1 MWILVRGFA
10 LDEPPREFLDCVV
23 MPNEP
28 RRNPANTSL
37 SDLLQPISAPLAQVE
52 AQIGQQFNAF
62 DPAVAEYIRY
72 AVGSQGKRL
81 RPALA
86 LLSAGACGRINDDH
100 LKLAVIVELVHLAT
114 LVHDDIMDGAT
125 MRRHKLTLSARWGN
139 EISVLLGD
147 CLFAHALKLAASYP
161 TNDVSRRVAAAAN
174 TVCQGE
180 ILQTQRRFDLDL
192 SIEQYLRIVDMKT
205 AELFAVS
212 CDLGAFLG
220 DADETIT
227 AALRSYGRALGIAY
241 QIYDDCADIF
251 EKENEAGKSL
261 GTDLTKGKLTLPILM
276 LLQRA
281 TATERDQI
289 ALDLSSHSMQGEAR
303 LASLVIKHRTLDA
316 SLDTIAEY
324 LLDAANALKPLP
336 DSPHLRSLRGLAEF
350 LLVRSRAL
358 SPDHTPVAAGG
369 AKTASSVA

>member
-1 MWILVRGFA
+1 
-10 LDEPPREFLDCVV
+10 
-23 MPNEP
+23 MPNKP
-28 RRNPANTSL
+28 RRNPARANL
-37 SDLLQPISAPLAQVE
+37 SDLLRPVSAPLAQVE
-52 AQIGQQFNAF
+52 EQIAQQFAAF
-62 DPAVAEYIRY
+62 DPAVAEYVRY
-72 AVGSQGKRL
+72 AVSSRGKRL

-86 LLSAGACGRINDDH
+86 LLSGGACGRASDDH
-100 LKLAVIVELVHLAT
+100 LKLAVIVEMIHLAT

-139 EISVLLGD
+139 ELSVLLGD

-192 SIEQYLRIVDMKT
+192 SIERYLRIVEMKT

-212 CDLGAFLG
+212 CDLGAFLSG
-220 DADETIT
+220 ADENIV
-227 AALRSYGRALGIAY
+227 AALRGYGRALGIAY

-251 EKENEAGKSL
+251 EKETEAGKSL
-261 GTDLTKGKLTLPILM
+261 GTDLTKGKLTLPILI

-303 LASLVIKHRTLDA
+303 LASLVVKHRTLDA

-336 DSPHLRSLRGLAEF
+336 DSPHVRALRALAEF
-350 LLVRSRAL
+350 LLLRSRAL
-358 SPDHTPVAAGG
+358 SPDHAPRADADV
-369 AKTASSVA
+369 KTAPSVA

>member
-1 MWILVRGFA
+1 
-10 LDEPPREFLDCVV
+10 

-28 RRNPANTSL
+28 RRNPATPSL
-37 SDLLQPISAPLAQVE
+37 GDLLQPISAALARVE
-52 AQIGQQFNAF
+52 EQIAQQLAAF
-62 DPAVAEYIRY
+62 DPAVAEYVRY
-72 AVGSQGKRL
+72 AVSGQGKRL

-86 LLSAGACGRINDDH
+86 LLSAGACGRVTDDH
-100 LKLAVIVELVHLAT
+100 LKLAVIVELIHLAT

-161 TNDVSRRVAAAAN
+161 TNDVSRRVADAAN
-174 TVCQGE
+174 AVCQGE

-212 CDLGAFLG
+212 CDLGAVLSG
-220 DADETIT
+220 AGPETA
-227 AALRSYGRALGIAY
+227 AALRGYGRALGIAY

-251 EKENEAGKSL
+251 QKETEAGKSL
-261 GTDLTKGKLTLPILM
+261 GTDLTKGKLTLPILI

-324 LLDAANALKPLP
+324 LLDAANLLKPLP
-336 DSPHLRSLRGLAEF
+336 DSPHLRALRALAEF
-350 LLVRSRAL
+350 LLLRSRAL
-358 SPDHTPVAAGG
+358 SPSPAPAPAATPAPNTV
-369 AKTASSVA
+369 